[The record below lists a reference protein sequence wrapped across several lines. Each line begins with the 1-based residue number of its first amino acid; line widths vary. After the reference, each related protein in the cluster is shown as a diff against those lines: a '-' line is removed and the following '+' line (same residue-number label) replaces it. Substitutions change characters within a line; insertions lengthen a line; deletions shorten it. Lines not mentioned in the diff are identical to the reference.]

1 MRFVCVL
8 FIYQMNLPP
17 VPKNL
22 PSDDTLLKTFI
33 TSSVIGI
40 GGFIVTPLIPIAV
53 TGMAVSQ
60 GLFWAKRLTD
70 DSTDN

>member
-1 MRFVCVL
+1 MK
-8 FIYQMNLPP
+8 LPP
-17 VPKNL
+17 VPKKL
-22 PSDDTLLKTFI
+22 PSDDALLKTFI

-40 GGFIVTPLIPIAV
+40 GGFIVTPLIPIAI

-70 DSTDN
+70 DTSN